1 MDRYTELYPQV
12 KDVMHQVARHV
23 GGARA
28 SAGAPDA

>member
-23 GGARA
+23 GGGGAG
-28 SAGAPDA
+28 GAPDA